1 MVFIYIRGENQDYNL
16 VGFSPFKTFLSTFVN
31 CKSVNVWNLKKKKN
45 KTHTKFKTYLVCL
58 MPNQDSEYG
67 KSTGMVLKWW

>member
-31 CKSVNVWNLKKKKN
+31 RKSENVWNLKNKKKQN
-45 KTHTKFKTYLVCL
+45 THKI
-58 MPNQDSEYG
+58 
-67 KSTGMVLKWW
+67 